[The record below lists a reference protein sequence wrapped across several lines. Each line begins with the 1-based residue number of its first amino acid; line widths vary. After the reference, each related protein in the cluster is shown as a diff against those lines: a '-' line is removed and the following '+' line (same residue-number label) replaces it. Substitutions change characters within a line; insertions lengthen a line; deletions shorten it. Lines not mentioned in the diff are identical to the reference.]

1 MGLLGGSLPNLQP
14 GPSGFIRRPLS
25 AWSPCC
31 YVGLVSRFPGRS
43 DTTASRGGAR
53 GSDPYRTRDDGRNGG
68 DPGWKH
74 RVAHQRVDQVGLAA
88 FELADAGA
96 VEAAL
101 GEPLDLTRGLARQRR
116 KSRFGRELRQ
126 PSQVAQS
133 LRRGSPLTLASGV
146 GIH

>member
-1 MGLLGGSLPNLQP
+1 MLLYGLGLTIP
-14 GPSGFIRRPLS
+14 GQ
-25 AWSPCC
+25 
-31 YVGLVSRFPGRS
+31 VGYDGKPGR
-43 DTTASRGGAR
+43 GAR
-53 GSDPYRTRDDGRNGG
+53 LRSVPDDRDDGRNGG
-68 DPGWKH
+68 DPGRKH

-133 LRRGSPLTLASGV
+133 LRRGEFLDTGERRGYTLTICMDRQAMEFA
-146 GIH
+146 